1 MKSDTKIGIF
11 VVLLLVGVVVVLLAR
26 EVMNRKQ
33 ASEPAVA
40 ESTDGGTTEGTDA
53 EMPSAPATEG
63 AVTAMKDEVTGQPVV
78 FDPAAAPTGLEPA
91 PLPGAAMP
99 GTPMPGAAVVEA
111 PIVPVPASAP
121 AEYVVQSGDTLEK
134 ISKQLYGKKSQWKLI
149 AEANPG
155 LNPANLKVGAR
166 LVIPPA
172 PASAPAAPTG
182 TATDAG
188 MMVAAAGGTSYTV
201 KSGDTL
207 EKISKQ
213 VYGKKSEWKR
223 IAQAN
228 PGVRPENLK
237 VGAVLA
243 IPEGAAS
250 AAPAARATSSAP
262 VSAEP
267 WKTPGA
273 TRLVTTARSGG

>member
-40 ESTDGGTTEGTDA
+40 ESTEGGTTEGTDA

-91 PLPGAAMP
+91 PLP